1 MSLGGQIT
9 EDDLRRY
16 AIEIGNAPMPEPY
29 VDPTLSAQQ
38 AILSRPMQYLDQTAN
53 DQRAILARPMNQPFM
68 GQPIMSRD
76 VPIVQN
82 AYSGLIYP
90 QRKIPAIPV
99 PVYAPPTYN
108 GGGDGGGGGDSGSSD
123 SGSSDSGGGFGAGYG
138 GGFDM
143 GGGLTG
149 SADNSGVSGGFDMGG
164 GTGSESTGGDSGA
177 SGGPGSGGPGSGDDG
192 TGGDSGASGGPGS
205 GGPGS
210 GDDGTDS
217 GSDGGGG
224 GGGGGKII
232 CTAMNHA
239 YGFGSFRNAIWIK
252 YADKHL
258 TKAHEVGYHTLF
270 LPLVDFAFKRGDGK
284 LNLAI
289 RKTLEWGTRHRST
302 DLRAELRN
310 KKRDTVGRVIRLIF
324 EPLCYAVGKL
334 KGY

>member
-1 MSLGGQIT
+1 VVYSFQGVEMSLGGQIT

-108 GGGDGGGGGDSGSSD
+108 GGGDGGGGGDSGPSD
-123 SGSSDSGGGFGAGYG
+123 SGPSDSAGGFGAGYG

-149 SADNSGVSGGFDMGG
+149 AADNSGVSGGFDMGG
-164 GTGSESTGGDSGA
+164 GTGSESSAAAAAAAAAAADA
-177 SGGPGSGGPGSGDDG
+177 SAAAAAAAATNDATATADADD
-192 TGGDSGASGGPGS
+192 AAAA
-205 GGPGS
+205 
-210 GDDGTDS
+210 
-217 GSDGGGG
+217 GGGG
-224 GGGGGKII
+224 GGDSKII

-252 YADKHL
+252 YSDKHL

-289 RKTLEWGTRHRST
+289 RKILEWGTRHRST